1 LGKEVCAPIAIDLI
15 DSSWIRQYTMSF
27 PFTTTNLP
35 EPTEEEIKTLMAVV
49 MQNGLMIQQ
58 LQLMV
63 ALKQKEIEQ
72 EKVREES
79 WRQKEE
85 EAKVEE

>member
-1 LGKEVCAPIAIDLI
+1 MPL
-15 DSSWIRQYTMSF
+15 

-35 EPTEEEIKTLMAVV
+35 EPTEEEIKALMAVV

-63 ALKQKEIEQ
+63 AIKQKEID
-72 EKVREES
+72 
-79 WRQKEE
+79 EE
-85 EAKVEE
+85 ENWRKKGWKRKNKTN